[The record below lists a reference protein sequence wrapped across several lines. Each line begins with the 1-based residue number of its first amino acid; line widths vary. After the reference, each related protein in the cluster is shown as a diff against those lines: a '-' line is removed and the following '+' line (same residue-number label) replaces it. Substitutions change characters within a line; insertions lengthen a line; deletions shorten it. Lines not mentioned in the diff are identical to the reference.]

1 MKQLHEEETHQQI
14 ITAADT
20 VRRAWSALAHLI
32 LTVNSTLRRYYFS
45 YFIDEETEG
54 HGAYRICLRS
64 PSEGVRKGG
73 GQILNSGIVVH
84 NRYS

>member
-14 ITAADT
+14 ITAANT

-54 HGAYRICLRS
+54 QGAYRICLRS
-64 PSEGVRKGG
+64 LSEKGG
-73 GQILNSGIVVH
+73 EGQILNSGIVVH

>member
-14 ITAADT
+14 IPAANT

-32 LTVNSTLRRYYFS
+32 LTVNATLRRCYFS

-54 HGAYRICLRS
+54 QGAYRICLRS
-64 PSEGVRKGG
+64 PREEVGEAKF
-73 GQILNSGIVVH
+73 
-84 NRYS
+84 